1 MEPASRISHPVSR
14 IALTLRMIK
23 IEHSVFALPFALISA
38 LVAAHGVPT
47 WQQLVWI
54 VVAMVAAR
62 SCAMAFNRFADRKF
76 DRDNPRT
83 KNWPLAAGMLSANFV
98 LAFIIVCS
106 AVFVFAAYN
115 LNHLAFLLSPVA
127 LLIVCFYSFTKRF
140 TALSH
145 WFIGLALAV
154 APAGAWIAVR
164 GTLNFQPL
172 FLCFAILFWT
182 AGFDLIYS
190 CQDAD
195 FDKQTNLHS
204 IPSRFGIP
212 KALMLS
218 TLCHVI
224 VIPLLAAFGYYSHL
238 GFWFYGGVAIVA
250 GLLLYEHTLVSANDL
265 SRVNEAFFTVN
276 GLISVL
282 LLLATSLDLY
292 F

>member
-1 MEPASRISHPVSR
+1 
-14 IALTLRMIK
+14 
-23 IEHSVFALPFALISA
+23 
-38 LVAAHGVPT
+38 
-47 WQQLVWI
+47 
-54 VVAMVAAR
+54 
-62 SCAMAFNRFADRKF
+62 
-76 DRDNPRT
+76 
-83 KNWPLAAGMLSANFV
+83 
-98 LAFIIVCS
+98 VCS

-115 LNHLAFLLSPVA
+115 LNRLAFLLSPLA
-127 LLIVCFYSFTKRF
+127 LLIVSFYSFTKRF

-190 CQDAD
+190 CQDAE

-218 TLCHVI
+218 TFCHVI

-238 GFWFYGGVAIVA
+238 GPWFYGGLAIVA
-250 GLLLYEHTLVSANDL
+250 GLLMYEHTLVSAND
-265 SRVNEAFFTVN
+265 
-276 GLISVL
+276 
-282 LLLATSLDLY
+282 
-292 F
+292 

>member
-1 MEPASRISHPVSR
+1 MTTAIMQRFF
-14 IALTLRMIK
+14 LTLRMIK

-38 LVAAHGVPT
+38 LVAAHGVPS
-47 WQQLVWI
+47 WQQLAWI
-54 VVAMVAAR
+54 VVAMVSAR

-76 DRDNPRT
+76 DRENPRT
-83 KNWPLAAGMLSANFV
+83 KNWPLAAGSLSPNFV
-98 LAFIIVCS
+98 LLFIIICS
-106 AVFVFAAYN
+106 ALFVFAAYN
-115 LNHLAFLLSPVA
+115 LNHLAFMLSPIA
-127 LLIVCFYSFTKRF
+127 LLIICFYSLTKRF

-164 GTLNFQPL
+164 GALDIQPL

-190 CQDAD
+190 CQDAE
-195 FDKQTNLHS
+195 FDKSANLHS
-204 IPSRFGIP
+204 IPSHFGVT

-218 TLCHVI
+218 NLCHVI
-224 VIPLLAAFGYYSHL
+224 VIPLLLAFGYYSHL
-238 GFWFYGGVAIVA
+238 GIWFYGGVAIVA
-250 GLLLYEHTLVSANDL
+250 GLLLYEHTLVSENDL

-276 GLISVL
+276 GLISVF

-292 F
+292 MN